1 MMLEED
7 YFLGQYPTIEPKQ
20 MPLHPHFAQDFESQ
34 SCVDLIQRLI
44 LDFVALLALLDQQV
58 EETLSGYKE
67 RSTLVSK

>member
-1 MMLEED
+1 MLEED

-34 SCVDLIQRLI
+34 SCVDLILIQRLIQI
-44 LDFVALLALLDQQV
+44 LDFVALFDQQV